1 MEWGSFGNFLAM
13 GGYAR
18 YVWGSFGVTL
28 VLLIGEAVLLR
39 RRHTAA
45 LRDARRQA
53 QLGGEA

>member
-1 MEWGSFGNFLAM
+1 MQWGSFENFLAM

-28 VLLIGEAVLLR
+28 VLLIGEVVLLR
-39 RRHTAA
+39 RRHGAA